1 MYTLK
6 LPPIGEGI
14 QEGEIVKW
22 DVKEGDTIKKDQDI
36 VEVMT
41 DKITVR
47 IPAPVSGKISKI
59 LVPEGK
65 TVNIGDPIVQI
76 DSPDES
82 NEVTTENKPVEEQ
95 PKTEQVYSVNNEN
108 IPSVKATPSVRAYA
122 RSKNV
127 DILKVKPTGPDGRI
141 TKDDIDA
148 YLKNT
153 TAQKTE
159 VKKPENPAA
168 GDEIFNVSGIRK
180 VIFDKMTKSKQ
191 IMPHFTVTDFVETQE
206 IQKTIEYYA
215 KKEYLS
221 FTSFFVKAC
230 TIAFKD
236 FPKLNAIYN
245 ENDKNYTIKK
255 AYNIGVAVDSP
266 YGLTVVVIK
275 DADKKDLFTISKEIK
290 DLAEKARNNT
300 LTLDEVRG
308 STFSITNIGAIG
320 GIMSTPVI
328 NYPEVAILAVNSRT
342 TAIINNEMKTGLY
355 LTLACDHRLID
366 GAEAARYLQRVK
378 EILEHPMA
386 FIGD

>member
-1 MYTLK
+1 MWKPRKYK
-6 LPPIGEGI
+6 NH
-14 QEGEIVKW
+14 
-22 DVKEGDTIKKDQDI
+22 
-36 VEVMT
+36 
-41 DKITVR
+41 R
-47 IPAPVSGKISKI
+47 I
-59 LVPEGK
+59 LC
-65 TVNIGDPIVQI
+65 
-76 DSPDES
+76 
-82 NEVTTENKPVEEQ
+82 
-95 PKTEQVYSVNNEN
+95 
-108 IPSVKATPSVRAYA
+108 
-122 RSKNV
+122 
-127 DILKVKPTGPDGRI
+127 
-141 TKDDIDA
+141 
-148 YLKNT
+148 
-153 TAQKTE
+153 
-159 VKKPENPAA
+159 
-168 GDEIFNVSGIRK
+168 
-180 VIFDKMTKSKQ
+180 
-191 IMPHFTVTDFVETQE
+191 
-206 IQKTIEYYA
+206 